1 MIELSPSAKIILVAS
16 AKANC
21 LQEWDHVNDPPCH
34 PDDSDW
40 NGCYTCIHRAGI
52 AAALRAAADQVV
64 PEKPAPDVAS
74 LKEFERW
81 DVKRFVRLQFL
92 AIADELEAQ

>member
-1 MIELSPSAKIILVAS
+1 MTELSRSAKIILVAS

-92 AIADELEAQ
+92 AIADKLEAQ

>member
-1 MIELSPSAKIILVAS
+1 MTELSPTAKIILVAS

-34 PDDSDW
+34 PDDPDW

-64 PEKPAPDVAS
+64 PKFWHEDNDIYGETMQDVRQN
-74 LKEFERW
+74 L
-81 DVKRFVRLQFL
+81 L
-92 AIADELEAQ
+92 AIAAELEAQ

>member
-1 MIELSPSAKIILVAS
+1 MAELSPSAKTILVAS

-40 NGCYTCIHRAGI
+40 NGCYTCVHRAGI
-52 AAALRAAADQVV
+52 AAALRAVAEQMSCYQSRKFLYSIADAM
-64 PEKPAPDVAS
+64 K
-74 LKEFERW
+74 LH
-81 DVKRFVRLQFL
+81 
-92 AIADELEAQ
+92 AIANELENTNG

>member
-1 MIELSPSAKIILVAS
+1 MLVAS

-52 AAALRAAADQVV
+52 AAALRAATDQVM
-64 PEKPAPDVAS
+64 PKLWYDDNDINDVRDQ
-74 LKEFERW
+74 L
-81 DVKRFVRLQFL
+81 L
-92 AIADELEAQ
+92 AIADELETQ

>member
-1 MIELSPSAKIILVAS
+1 MAELSPSAKTILVAS

-64 PEKPAPDVAS
+64 PLPRLPYDSCCDVSAS
-74 LKEFERW
+74 
-81 DVKRFVRLQFL
+81 
-92 AIADELEAQ
+92 AIRAELLGIAAELEGL

>member
-1 MIELSPSAKIILVAS
+1 MTELSRSAKIILVAS

-92 AIADELEAQ
+92 AIADELEVQ